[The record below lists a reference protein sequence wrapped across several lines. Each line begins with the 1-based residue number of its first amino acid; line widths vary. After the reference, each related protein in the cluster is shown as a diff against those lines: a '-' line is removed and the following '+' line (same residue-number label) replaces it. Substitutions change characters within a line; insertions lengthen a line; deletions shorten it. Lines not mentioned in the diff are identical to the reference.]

1 MVRQLLA
8 LALCGSLTAG
18 CASASGS
25 RVAQVPPAAPVQDTA
40 VLADYV
46 QRIPAGSRVRVER
59 SGGGVL
65 RGTLMKASPERIVVQ
80 KNTRVPETPVE
91 IPLSEITRVSLETGS
106 SSAGK
111 SIGIG
116 LAAGAAGAVGVLLVL
131 AAIFAGG

>member
-1 MVRQLLA
+1 
-8 LALCGSLTAG
+8 
-18 CASASGS
+18 
-25 RVAQVPPAAPVQDTA
+25 VAQVPPAAPVQDTG

-65 RGTLMKASPERIVVQ
+65 RGTLMKASPEHIVVQ

-91 IPLSEITRVSLETGS
+91 IPLSEITRVSLDTGS